1 MNFFQF
7 QLFPVAAAPA
17 AVSQPEPANTP
28 LANKESHSF
37 FQNNSQLSQ
46 IRPSN
51 GSEASNLVNRRLF
64 GTPAPSTS
72 ALSQR
77 IASTPIGTE
86 AVAGTSNPYQN
97 FFDDE
102 FQDVSNVNVDLNPRK
117 RRLEDLFGDIGDIV
131 EEEEFGKVYYGFD
144 TDDNMR
150 KKARCEE
157 EMDRELIEKIL
168 MMRASN
174 RAKASDRSKRTKLEQ
189 LEALQKFKKQN
200 LSESYPNWPSIPVL
214 GDNGERIHVRMH
226 SAEFEAKQ
234 LIDVNF
240 RKEFT
245 NLLGES
251 ADSVWD
257 EAQAI
262 VQKRLTE
269 PITGGVQV
277 ASEVQIVAGTSAPP
291 RMRSDR
297 LWVDKYRPQGYFD
310 LLSDESTN
318 RSLLTWL
325 KMWDKVVFHK

>member
-1 MNFFQF
+1 M
-7 QLFPVAAAPA
+7 V
-17 AVSQPEPANTP
+17 
-28 LANKESHSF
+28 H
-37 FQNNSQLSQ
+37 
-46 IRPSN
+46 
-51 GSEASNLVNRRLF
+51 RRLF
-64 GTPAPSTS
+64 GTPAPNTS
-72 ALSQR
+72 SLSQR

-102 FQDVSNVNVDLNPRK
+102 FEDITDVNVNLNPRK

-131 EEEEFGKVYYGFD
+131 EEEECAKVYYGFD

-168 MMRASN
+168 LMRAAN
-174 RAKASDRSKRTKLEQ
+174 RTKASDRSKRTKLEQ

-214 GDNGERIHVRMH
+214 GDSGERIHVRMH
-226 SAEFEAKQ
+226 SVEFEAKQ
-234 LIDVNF
+234 LQDVNF

-251 ADSVWD
+251 ADTVWD

-269 PITGGVQV
+269 PITGDVQE
-277 ASEVQIVAGTSAPP
+277 ANDIQIVATTSASS
-291 RMRSDR
+291 RIRSDR

-325 KMWDKVVFHK
+325 KMWDKMVFHK